1 MLDRP
6 HWHFSRCDGYRNFL
20 NLQQAAFGDLELGR
34 NLSSAAPDS
43 AQIGLPGRLLQ
54 LDSTISLIP
63 KPLKQGQTY
72 ILVWLLIKTSILARE
87 IGWPMEN
94 HPRSSAAFEAEVT
107 RRFGVLPN
115 FFRSARAAPEL
126 LEQLWGFAK
135 AGYLDNPMPSIFKE
149 RLFVWLSRFCPMRY
163 CIVRHVGFLLGKGH
177 GQAAGDAS
185 AQPQTLEEVIT
196 LLRRPSPW
204 KRDMSLVYSSLET
217 PRLNMQWPAAGSQ
230 LEDEIFACAAVM
242 FVEPARSDNARRAM
256 IRALGQR
263 DYEFFSGCLAFI
275 RTAHY
280 WTMLH
285 PEIES
290 EEDMLELLRGQEEL
304 AQLLIED
311 SESDRCEMSER
322 TFAELA
328 SLRELNESQELRKA
342 KLALEEKDRQKDHFI
357 AVLAH
362 ELRNPLGAIRT
373 SAYAL
378 RHLNLQDNRAAP
390 LVERVDR
397 QTTAIAR
404 MLEDLLDASRIAF
417 GKVSIQ
423 FESMDLPSCLRE
435 ALDELEPHAR
445 QAGLKLTAQI
455 TRDTCIVNAD
465 RMRLRQIIDNLLSNA
480 IKFTAA
486 GGSVELAL
494 CIEKD
499 GAVISVRDTGVG
511 FDSAFSDRL
520 FEPFVQQEQGRDRAA
535 GGLGLG
541 LAIAARLA
549 TLQNGSL
556 TASSP
561 GIGRGAVFTLTIPM
575 ANPLS
580 DNPLNGNSVEQP
592 STKSVRLVEDNKDLA
607 DGLAELLRLHGANV
621 RVAYDGPAA
630 IKNAL
635 ESVPDII
642 LCDLGLP
649 GGMDGFAVARACRA
663 EESLRNVRLVAVS
676 GYSSSEDHAKA
687 TIAGFD
693 SLMVKPL
700 TEVSLHKLIL

>member
-1 MLDRP
+1 MVDNP
-6 HWHFSRCDGYRNFL
+6 NSH
-20 NLQQAAFGDLELGR
+20 
-34 NLSSAAPDS
+34 
-43 AQIGLPGRLLQ
+43 
-54 LDSTISLIP
+54 
-63 KPLKQGQTY
+63 
-72 ILVWLLIKTSILARE
+72 
-87 IGWPMEN
+87 
-94 HPRSSAAFEAEVT
+94 AAFEADVT
-107 RRFGVLPN
+107 RRFGILPN

-135 AGYLDNPMPSIFKE
+135 AGYLDNPMPSVFKE

-163 CIVRHVGFLLGKGH
+163 CIVRHVGFLVGEGH
-177 GQAAGDAS
+177 GQAAGDES
-185 AQPQTLEEVIT
+185 ARPQSLDEVIT

-204 KRDMSLVYSSLET
+204 KRDMALVYASLET
-217 PRLNMQWPAAGSQ
+217 ARLNGRWPAAGSQ

-242 FVEPARSDNARRAM
+242 FVEPARSDSARAAL
-256 IRALGQR
+256 IRTLGQR

-290 EEDMLELLRGQEEL
+290 EEDMLALMRGHEEL
-304 AQLLIED
+304 ARLLMED
-311 SESDRCEMSER
+311 SEADRCEMSER
-322 TFAELA
+322 TFAELT
-328 SLRELNESQELRKA
+328 SLRELNERQELRKA
-342 KLALEEKDRQKDHFI
+342 KLALEEKDRQKDQFI

-362 ELRNPLGAIRT
+362 ELRNPLSAIRT

-378 RHLNLQDNRAAP
+378 RRLNLQDDRAGP

-417 GKVSIQ
+417 GKVSVR
-423 FESMDLPSCLRE
+423 FESLDLRAFLRE
-435 ALDELEPHAR
+435 ALDEQQPNAR
-445 QAGLKLTAQI
+445 QAGLELTARI
-455 TRDTCIVNAD
+455 TEDSCYVNAD

-486 GGSVELAL
+486 GGSVELTL
-494 CIEKD
+494 CLEND
-499 GAVISVRDTGVG
+499 AAVVSVRDTGIG
-511 FDSAFSDRL
+511 FESAFAERL
-520 FEPFVQQEQGRDRAA
+520 FEPFVQQEQERDRAA

-561 GIGRGAVFTLTIPM
+561 GIGRGALFTLTMPV
-575 ANPLS
+575 ANPLT
-580 DNPLNGNSVEQP
+580 DNPINGIPVEQLSP
-592 STKSVRLVEDNKDLA
+592 KSVLLVEDNKDLA
-607 DGLAELLRLHGANV
+607 DGFAQLLRLHGVLV
-621 RVAYDGPAA
+621 RVAYDGPSA

-635 ESVPDII
+635 EAVPDII

-649 GGMDGFAVARACRA
+649 GGMDGYAVARACRA
-663 EESLRNVRLVAVS
+663 EESLRNVRLVAAS

-687 TIAGFD
+687 TTAGFD
-693 SLMVKPL
+693 SLMIKPL
-700 TEVSLHKLIL
+700 TEESLRKLIR

>member
-1 MLDRP
+1 
-6 HWHFSRCDGYRNFL
+6 
-20 NLQQAAFGDLELGR
+20 
-34 NLSSAAPDS
+34 
-43 AQIGLPGRLLQ
+43 
-54 LDSTISLIP
+54 
-63 KPLKQGQTY
+63 
-72 ILVWLLIKTSILARE
+72 
-87 IGWPMEN
+87 MEN
-94 HPRSSAAFEAEVT
+94 HLNPHAAFEADVT
-107 RRFGVLPN
+107 RRFGILPN
-115 FFRSARAAPEL
+115 FFRSARAAPQL

-135 AGYLDNPMPSIFKE
+135 AGYLDNPMPSVFKE

-163 CIVRHVGFLLGKGH
+163 CIVRHVGFLLGEEH
-177 GQAAGDAS
+177 GRAAGDES
-185 AQPQTLEEVIT
+185 AQPQTVDEVIT

-204 KRDMSLVYSSLET
+204 RRDMTLVYASLET
-217 PRLNMQWPAAGSQ
+217 PRLIRQWPAAGSE

-242 FVEPARSDNARRAM
+242 FVEPARSDSARRAL
-256 IRALGQR
+256 IRTLGQR

-290 EEDMLELLRGQEEL
+290 EEDMLELMRGHQQL
-304 AQLLIED
+304 AQLLMED
-311 SESDRCEMSER
+311 SEADRSEMSER

-328 SLRELNESQELRKA
+328 SLRELNERQELREA
-342 KLALEEKDRQKDHFI
+342 KLALEEKDRQKDQFI

-378 RHLNLQDNRAAP
+378 RRLNLQDDRAGP

-417 GKVSIQ
+417 GKVTVQ
-423 FESMDLPSCLRE
+423 FESLDLRAFLRE
-435 ALDELEPHAR
+435 ALDEQEPHAR
-445 QAGLKLTAQI
+445 QAGLQLIARI
-455 TRDTCIVNAD
+455 TEDTCYVNAD
-465 RMRLRQIIDNLLSNA
+465 RMRLRQVLDNLLSNA

-486 GGSVELAL
+486 GGSVELIL
-494 CIEKD
+494 SIEND
-499 GAVISVRDTGVG
+499 AAVVSVRDTGIG
-511 FDSAFSDRL
+511 FESAFAERL
-520 FEPFVQQEQGRDRAA
+520 FEPFVQQEQGRDRSA

-561 GIGRGAVFTLTIPM
+561 GIGRGALFTLTIPV
-575 ANPLS
+575 ANPLT
-580 DNPLNGNSVEQP
+580 DNLIKGMPVEQL
-592 STKSVRLVEDNKDLA
+592 SSKSVLLVEDNKDLA
-607 DGLAELLRLHGANV
+607 DGFAELLRLHGIYV
-621 RVAYDGPAA
+621 RVAYDGPSA
-630 IKNAL
+630 IKKAL
-635 ESVPDII
+635 EAVPDII

-663 EESLRNVRLVAVS
+663 EESLRNVRLVAAS
-676 GYSSSEDHAKA
+676 GYSSSEDHANA
-687 TIAGFD
+687 TAAGFD
-693 SLMVKPL
+693 SLMIKPL
-700 TEVSLHKLIL
+700 TEESLRKLIR